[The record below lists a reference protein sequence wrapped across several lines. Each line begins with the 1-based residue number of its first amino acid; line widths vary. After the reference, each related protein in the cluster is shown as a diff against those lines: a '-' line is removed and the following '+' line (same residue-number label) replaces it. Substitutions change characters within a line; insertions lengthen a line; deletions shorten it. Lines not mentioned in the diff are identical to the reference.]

1 MKDTQAVTALAALA
15 QETRLAIYRLLVEQG
30 PAGLPAGAIAEAL
43 GVPAATLS
51 FHLAQLRGAGLIG
64 QRRASRSLIYAVDVA
79 AMNGL
84 IGFLT
89 DRCCGG
95 NPELCLPQPQKK
107 ADVCCE
113 PDTKSLPRS
122 LQRIRSKAV

>member
-1 MKDTQAVTALAALA
+1 MEIKDAAAVTAFAALA

-30 PAGLPAGAIAEAL
+30 PAGMPAGAIAEAL
-43 GVPAATLS
+43 GVPPATLS
-51 FHLAQLRGAGLIG
+51 FHLAQLRGAGLIN

-95 NPELCLPQPQKK
+95 NPELCIPQSKRKP
-107 ADVCCE
+107 DVVC
-113 PDTKSLPRS
+113 KPR
-122 LQRIRSKAV
+122 RKTV